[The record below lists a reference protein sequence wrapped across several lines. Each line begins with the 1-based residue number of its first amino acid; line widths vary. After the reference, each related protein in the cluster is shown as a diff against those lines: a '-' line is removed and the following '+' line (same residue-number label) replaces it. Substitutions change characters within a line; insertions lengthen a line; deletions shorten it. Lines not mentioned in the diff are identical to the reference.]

1 MGYTVGNKPNENILD
16 VASFNADGPNVAT
29 YARKELLTKIGN
41 SVTTKSN
48 VFAVWITTGYF
59 EVTNDTTQP
68 PTLGLEIGK
77 LDGINIRHR
86 MFAIVDRTNMVTAN
100 AKVYNAIAPS
110 PLPQQF
116 LVYPVCKKNTGGR
129 PGTASNPTPYN
140 PNNDNYLDFYNGN
153 LTTLRD
159 GLILTFDPNTD
170 NEETVVLIDSSGTGV
185 GPFQAV
191 FRKAHSQDSS
201 VINRGNPGPWVG
213 YDRTKDRD
221 VVPYAEI
228 IE

>member
-1 MGYTVGNKPNENILD
+1 
-16 VASFNADGPNVAT
+16 
-29 YARKELLTKIGN
+29 
-41 SVTTKSN
+41 
-48 VFAVWITTGYF
+48 
-59 EVTNDTTQP
+59 
-68 PTLGLEIGK
+68 
-77 LDGINIRHR
+77 
-86 MFAIVDRTNMVTAN
+86 MFAIVDRTNMVTAK

-116 LVYPVCKKNTGGR
+116 FVYPVCKKNTGGR

-153 LTTLRD
+153 STTLRD

-191 FRKAHSQDSS
+191 FQKAHSPDSS